1 MKQILRSILGT
12 SFDIRKGEWALVV
25 LMFFNYFFI
34 LLAYYLLKPT
44 RDALFLVKVSETQLP
59 FVYILIALFSAPFVA
74 IYNKVSHKAKFNN
87 VVAYATIV
95 IIATL
100 VLIKFLMRSEI
111 ALIY

>member
-59 FVYILIALFSAPFVA
+59 FVYILIALFSAPFIA
-74 IYNKVSHKAKFNN
+74 IYNKVSHKAKFND
-87 VVAYATIV
+87 VVAYD
-95 IIATL
+95 
-100 VLIKFLMRSEI
+100 
-111 ALIY
+111 